1 VGKLDSALLFLS
13 STVGIIFAVIRAA
26 INPSASVVTAIPLI
40 VLGIVLP
47 FYYGYVRGALVRSS
61 TVDRYRGWIF
71 FLVGLGAYGYSI
83 TVAWMN
89 EVLPAYVGRGAYLT
103 NVPVAVAAVLPAYV
117 IARRFHKFIL
127 KVLGDQGSK
136 VIARAAL
143 LTTMSAI
150 LLAGVGSNVA
160 TMQNFNP
167 SIGLG
172 LLLLLATGVYF
183 LKESGR
189 YAGYANSDVPYSVEV
204 IRGRWH
210 GNQLLSRIVAAFYSG
225 GFLLFIGGTL
235 LFLTTA
241 STVADW
247 LYYLLELLVAI
258 SLIVVNILLSPH
270 VGERELYRDKR

>member
-1 VGKLDSALLFLS
+1 MGKLDSALLFLS
-13 STVGIIFAVIRAA
+13 STVGVMFAVIRAS
-26 INPSASVVTAIPLI
+26 INPSASLVTAIPLI
-40 VLGIVLP
+40 VLGMVLP

-89 EVLPAYVGRGAYLT
+89 EVLPAYVGRGAYVT
-103 NVPVAVAAVLPAYV
+103 NVPVAVVAVLLAYV

-127 KVLGDQGSK
+127 KVLGESSSK

-143 LTTMSAI
+143 MTAMSAI
-150 LLAGVGSNVA
+150 LFAGVGSNVA
-160 TMQNFNP
+160 TIRNFSP
-167 SIGLG
+167 SIALG

-183 LKESGR
+183 LRESGR

-210 GNQLLSRIVAAFYSG
+210 GKKLPSS
-225 GFLLFIGGTL
+225 
-235 LFLTTA
+235 
-241 STVADW
+241 
-247 LYYLLELLVAI
+247 AI
-258 SLIVVNILLSPH
+258 PWC
-270 VGERELYRDKR
+270 